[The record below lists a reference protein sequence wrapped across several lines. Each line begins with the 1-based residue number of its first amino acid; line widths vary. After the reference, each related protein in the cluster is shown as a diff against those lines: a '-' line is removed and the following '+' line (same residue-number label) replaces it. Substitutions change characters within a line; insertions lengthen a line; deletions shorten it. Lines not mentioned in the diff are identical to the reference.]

1 MKIYVEPNVFLTG
14 RGCKAR
20 VLLLCARGRRK
31 ALRTDDFL
39 DTSELTLLNLLPD
52 DNGMVIALRGG
63 RRFVARLA
71 ALGFTP
77 GARVTM
83 VRNYGSSPVIV
94 RVLDTQVALGRGQ
107 AERVII
113 RKSA

>member
-1 MKIYVEPNVFLTG
+1 MCLVY
-14 RGCKAR
+14 
-20 VLLLCARGRRK
+20 ARGRRK
-31 ALRTDDFL
+31 ALRTEVFL
-39 DTSELTLLNLLPD
+39 DAIELTLLNLLPD
-52 DNGMVIALRGG
+52 DSGLVVALKGG

-77 GARVTM
+77 GARVIM
-83 VRNYGSSPVIV
+83 VRNHGASPVIV